1 MSVEI
6 SLLDSD
12 LSVGIR
18 CLTDGTWIDF
28 EGMSFCFF
36 YFSAV

>member
-28 EGMSFCFF
+28 EGISFFLFC
-36 YFSAV
+36 FSAV